1 MENKINGRDAF
12 ICDANAKKIA
22 EQLKSV
28 PVPDLDALRII
39 PRHEPPLRYWVVVG
53 SHIKGFKT
61 QAEAEADAILSARS
75 YPGQTI
81 RVTKTIKAYRT
92 KEPAVETLESE

>member
-1 MENKINGRDAF
+1 MEEKKVNGGGTVYDDAP
-12 ICDANAKKIA
+12 I
-22 EQLKSV
+22 
-28 PVPDLDALRII
+28 RII
-39 PRHEPPLRYWVVVG
+39 PKFAAGTVDATSPSAPSKYWVVVG
-53 SHIKGFKT
+53 THIKGFAR
-61 QAEAEADAILSARS
+61 QADAEADAILSARS